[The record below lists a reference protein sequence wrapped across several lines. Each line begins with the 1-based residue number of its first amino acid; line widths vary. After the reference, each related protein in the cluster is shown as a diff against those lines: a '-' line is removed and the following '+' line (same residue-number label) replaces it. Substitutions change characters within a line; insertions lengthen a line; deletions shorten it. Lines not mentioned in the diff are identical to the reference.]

1 MRSEVLIQDF
11 TDSTSSDEFR
21 VAEEKV
27 SFRTEEIETR
37 IQHICDRHTDLKANS
52 NRVWLNCEAHT
63 YDPNL
68 DLCVKVEAVRWML
81 RIAKHMTEPAREVMF
96 LRIENSLRQLEA
108 AVESRPRPVQSG
120 ARTERLYRS
129 AHA

>member
-11 TDSTSSDEFR
+11 TASTSSHAPRITNET
-21 VAEEKV
+21 V
-27 SFRTEEIETR
+27 SFRAEEIEAR
-37 IQHICDRHTDLKANS
+37 VQRICDRHSDLKANS
-52 NRVWLNCEAHT
+52 TQVWLNCEPHT
-63 YDPNL
+63 HDPNL

-81 RIAKHMTEPAREVMF
+81 RIAKHMAEPAREVMF